1 MPNERDSLR
10 NLVRSFYIFS
20 LAQPN
25 PLVLENQMLCEFAT
39 FFREIWKKRG
49 QSKTLDCYSVDPFSI
64 SSGLAAG
71 KASARNQGAESRPRS
86 SGAPWN
92 SHLAQEFRCGGL
104 VGFLQNFLPIGEKI
118 CRKRWLDRQ
127 GRRAEISEICQE
139 SLTDP
144 YLARRM

>member
-1 MPNERDSLR
+1 M
-10 NLVRSFYIFS
+10 
-20 LAQPN
+20 AQPN

-71 KASARNQGAESRPRS
+71 KASARNQRAESRPRS
-86 SGAPWN
+86 SRAAWN
-92 SHLAQEFRCGGL
+92 SHLTQEFRGGGV
-104 VGFLQNFLPIGEKI
+104 VGFLQNFFPTNFFPIGEKI
-118 CRKRWLDRQ
+118 CRKRRLE
-127 GRRAEISEICQE
+127 GRGGGAEMSEICQE

-144 YLARRM
+144 YPASGFI